1 MLRLVLALVL
11 VLFAM
16 RQAANPELY
25 RIFFSE
31 PQNYSVPI
39 KRLPAKQGPEA
50 GASTEKDLGE
60 FDGNEGPNGNASAK
74 NGSGG
79 PAGLEKT
86 VQVLTDED
94 RDLLSRLLWRKR
106 SHADQPLSAD
116 SANEDEANEDEAEG
130 HEAEGHE
137 AARLV
142 SVLMSAASLAGEAF
156 GGAEGDSPLEDAR
169 ERERLQ
175 AALDMHFLK
184 SVSEGSLWHKR
195 DVLAFNRLL
204 SDGIDGTVYL
214 GPGVSPVG
222 RRVGVV
228 TVLQQPKAYLNTR
241 VVIGGQLARL
251 SEKNAEPNPY
261 DIQKYWELWLQPDDG
276 SERPVVFYTA
286 AIPPG
291 LAAYAGTAYIADGPS
306 MVLEGVFI
314 KRLAFQ
320 SADGSQLA
328 PVMVGGM
335 YVGDESIVDGSSE
348 PGAEN
353 SRTAELPFSWMIAA
367 AFAIGSL
374 IVAVIWGFS
383 TASAKRTRA
392 VRAAAQ
398 ALPDQHFQALAS
410 NVEDS
415 DLKETEK

>member
-31 PQNYSVPI
+31 PQNYSISI
-39 KRLPAKQGPEA
+39 KRLPAKQGFEA
-50 GASTEKDLGE
+50 GTSTEKDLGE
-60 FDGNEGPNGNASAK
+60 LDGNEGSNGYAAAK

-106 SHADQPLSAD
+106 LQTDRPPSA
-116 SANEDEANEDEAEG
+116 EAAATASDAG
-130 HEAEGHE
+130 DD
-137 AARLV
+137 AARLA
-142 SVLMSAASLAGEAF
+142 SVLMSAASLAGELF
-156 GGAEGDSPLEDAR
+156 GGTEGDSPLEDAR

-204 SDGIDGTVYL
+204 ADGTDGTVYL

-228 TVLQQPKAYLNTR
+228 TLLQQPKAYLNTR

-251 SEKNAEPNPY
+251 SERNAEPNPY
-261 DIQKYWELWLQPDDG
+261 DLQKYWELWLQPDDG

-291 LAAYAGTAYIADGPS
+291 LAAYAGNTYIADGPS

-320 SADGSQLA
+320 SAEGSQLA
-328 PVMVGGM
+328 PVIVGGM
-335 YVGDESIVDGSSE
+335 YIGDESLVDGSSE
-348 PGAEN
+348 AGAGG
-353 SRTAELPFSWMIAA
+353 SRKAELPFSWMVAA
-367 AFAIGSL
+367 AFVIGSL
-374 IVAVIWGFS
+374 IVVVIWSVS

-410 NVEDS
+410 NVADS

>member
-31 PQNYSVPI
+31 PQNYSIPI
-39 KRLPAKQGPEA
+39 KRLPAKQGSEA
-50 GASTEKDLGE
+50 GTSTEKDIGE
-60 FDGNEGPNGNASAK
+60 LDGNGGSNGYAAAK

-106 SHADQPLSAD
+106 LQTDRPPSA
-116 SANEDEANEDEAEG
+116 EAAATALDAG
-130 HEAEGHE
+130 DD
-137 AARLV
+137 AARLA
-142 SVLMSAASLAGEAF
+142 SVLMSAASLAGESF
-156 GGAEGDSPLEDAR
+156 GGTEGGSPLEDAR

-175 AALDMHFLK
+175 AALDMHLLK

-204 SDGIDGTVYL
+204 ADGTDGTVYL

-228 TVLQQPKAYLNTR
+228 TLLQQPKAYLNTR

-251 SEKNAEPNPY
+251 SERNAEPNPY
-261 DIQKYWELWLQPDDG
+261 DLQKYWELWLQPDDG

-291 LAAYAGTAYIADGPS
+291 LAAYAGNTYIAEGPS

-320 SADGSQLA
+320 SAEGSQLA
-328 PVMVGGM
+328 PVIVGGM
-335 YVGDESIVDGSSE
+335 YIGDQSIVDGSSE
-348 PGAEN
+348 AGAGG
-353 SRTAELPFSWMIAA
+353 SRNAEFPFTWMVAA
-367 AFAIGSL
+367 AFVIGSL
-374 IVAVIWGFS
+374 IVVVIWSVS

-392 VRAAAQ
+392 VRTAAQ

-410 NVEDS
+410 NVADS